1 MVGGCPYA
9 LPMSLDD
16 PAFWPGVLVT
26 ALATAFGVFL
36 AFALERAVERRRQDA
51 VAFWLARHLGQVMAR
66 IYENGI
72 GVTIVR
78 AVAYGRTAPR
88 RPAVQMA
95 LAEVDPRIATWWSQA
110 TECLFEGED
119 SFLPGSETGKRARA
133 WIEQIDAELERAT
146 HRWPLRPVRLDR
158 LLTSMPSPP
167 TLTHRPTRKVASPA
181 ETGSATV
188 SLPVRGD
195 RTARR

>member
-1 MVGGCPYA
+1 
-9 LPMSLDD
+9 MSLDD
-16 PAFWPGVLVT
+16 SAFWLGVLFT

-36 AFALERAVERRRQDA
+36 AFVLERAVERRRQDA
-51 VAFWLARHLGQVMAR
+51 AAFWLARHWGYAMAR
-66 IYENGI
+66 IYENGL

-95 LAEVDPRIATWWSQA
+95 LAEVDPRIATWWSQV

-119 SFLPGSETGKRARA
+119 SFLPGSATGKRARA
-133 WIEQIDAELERAT
+133 WIEQIDGELERAT

-158 LLTSMPSPP
+158 LITSLPSPP
-167 TLTHRPTRKVASPA
+167 TLTHKVTRKAAAS
-181 ETGSATV
+181 GSA
-188 SLPVRGD
+188 
-195 RTARR
+195 AR